1 MHSIAKKVADQAFKK
16 ATLSKAE
23 YGSLLIASLKSRRGS
38 KVALGKKQI
47 SKKKVTHPPSKVIRK
62 GIRSRKLVRGKSVRK
77 ALHKRSGKKSEPS
90 TSICFEL
97 NDKNANKETTKRKFK
112 RRRIDGRRMTKV
124 ELDEPSRLQRRTRYL
139 MIKMKMEQNLID
151 AYCGEGWKGHSREK
165 IRPEKELLRAKIQ
178 ILKCKLGIR
187 DAIRQLDLLSAVGCI
202 EDSVMAPDGS
212 VSHEHIFCAKCKS
225 NEVVQDNDIILCD
238 GTCNCAFHQMCLEP
252 PLHTENIPPGDQGW
266 FCKLCERRMEII
278 DSMNAHLGTEY
289 SMNCEWQDLFE
300 EDAAAPDGA
309 NILTLE
315 EEWPSD
321 DSEDENYDPER
332 RENSMSG
339 AGTDNDESDNASS
352 STSLGWS
359 SDDEAISGSRRW
371 HVVGM
376 EFRNQSIYSSLDSDE
391 SSDVEIMCGRRKRR
405 AVDYRKLYD
414 EMFGKDAPVADQL
427 SEDEDWGPNKRKKKE
442 KESDAASTLMT
453 LYVSKRPRKKAE
465 TLEGEKELP
474 QDSRARRALSR
485 IPPSAVEKLRLVF
498 EENELPCTT
507 VKQKLSEE
515 LGLEMGKVSK
525 WFKNARYVAL
535 RSRKSRTD
543 KTPECSDSNP
553 KISGEST
560 GNENRSGGAEVSDV
574 ETEPG
579 LHTTRTSKDVLPK
592 KKLLSNCM
600 LKEPDPTEVSLE
612 SKAGNSEI
620 EVQKC
625 DDPSLKTLPEEKSS
639 VGKKHSDSNFPES
652 PFHELAESEMERL
665 CRAKDTIDNMRE
677 FLVSLP
683 VSKRRRSKTRVLQE
697 RVVYVPTAELKEK
710 IMTIG

>member
-1 MHSIAKKVADQAFKK
+1 MHSIAKKVADQSFKK

-23 YGSLLIASLKSRRGS
+23 YGSLLIASLKSRHGTR
-38 KVALGKKQI
+38 VALGKKQI
-47 SKKKVTHPPSKVIRK
+47 SKKTVTRPPSKVIRK

-77 ALHKRSGKKSEPS
+77 ALHKRSGKKSAPS

-124 ELDEPSRLQRRTRYL
+124 ELDEPSQLQRRTRYL

-165 IRPEKELLRAKIQ
+165 IRPEKELLRAKKQ

-212 VSHEHIFCAKCKS
+212 VSHEYIFCAKCKS

-278 DSMNAHLGTEY
+278 DLMNAHLGTEY

-309 NILTLE
+309 NTLTLE

-332 RENSMSG
+332 KENSMSG

-371 HVVGM
+371 HVEGM
-376 EFRNQSIYSSLDSDE
+376 GFRNQSIYSSLDSDE

-427 SEDEDWGPNKRKKKE
+427 SEDEDWGPNKRKKRE

-453 LYVSKRPRKKAE
+453 LYVSK
-465 TLEGEKELP
+465 
-474 QDSRARRALSR
+474 
-485 IPPSAVEKLRLVF
+485 
-498 EENELPCTT
+498 
-507 VKQKLSEE
+507 
-515 LGLEMGKVSK
+515 
-525 WFKNARYVAL
+525 WFKNARYLAL

-560 GNENRSGGAEVSDV
+560 GNENKSGGAEISDV

-683 VSKRRRSKTRVLQE
+683 ISKRRRSKTHVLQE